1 MQSLSDDLEM
11 RIAEL
16 EFKRDGYIKRL
27 ETTTDERACRRLL
40 QSIADVRDALVSQ
53 RIALAATPG
62 RRGRDTAASE
72 DLGTLC
78 EVELADV
85 EPSEDGVEIELEIE
99 DLEFEDQPT
108 RIYRWPTDRYRAV
121 EQRFVHTG

>member
-40 QSIADVRDALVSQ
+40 QQIADARDELVSQ
-53 RIALAATPG
+53 RIALAATPD
-62 RRGRDTAASE
+62 RRGRAAANDDDFGS
-72 DLGTLC
+72 LC
-78 EVELADV
+78 EVPLVDEAPV
-85 EPSEDGVEIELEIE
+85 EEGVEIELEIE
-99 DLEFEDQPT
+99 DLDFDDQPT
-108 RIYRWPTDRYRAV
+108 RIYRWPTARYRAV
-121 EQRFVHTG
+121 EERFVHTG

>member
-40 QSIADVRDALVSQ
+40 QQIADARDELVSQ
-53 RIALAATPG
+53 RIALAATPA
-62 RRGRDTAASE
+62 RRGRNAANDE
-72 DLGTLC
+72 DLGSLC
-78 EVELADV
+78 EVELVDEAPD
-85 EPSEDGVEIELEIE
+85 EEGVEIELEIE
-99 DLEFEDQPT
+99 DLDFDDQPT
-108 RIYRWPTDRYRAV
+108 RIYRWPTARYRVV
-121 EQRFVHTG
+121 EERFVHSA

>member
-1 MQSLSDDLEM
+1 MQSLSDDLEL

-27 ETTTDERACRRLL
+27 ESTTDERACRRLL
-40 QSIADVRDALVSQ
+40 QSIADVRDELVSQ

-62 RRGRDTAASE
+62 RRRQRAANDE

-78 EVELADV
+78 EVPLVAGAPAE
-85 EPSEDGVEIELEIE
+85 EGVEIELEVE

-108 RIYRWPTDRYRAV
+108 RIFRWPTARYRAV
-121 EQRFVHTG
+121 EERFVHSA